1 MCGSNPDLLPEVQ
14 SATCF
19 STLALAFSCVTFLAG
34 MYWPFGTVSMF
45 AGIFGL
51 IGGAMVCCCAPVRR
65 QEQTPGVGTRMQASG
80 ALLIVGAAI
89 AVGWNL
95 KGGLTTF
102 MSGGTGA
109 TKTLAMTKIAV
120 VIGMLVVVWI
130 GNGQL
135 NGNNSPNVLMGIS
148 GGLASLTAIAAGVK
162 TVACLRA
169 HGSY

>member
-1 MCGSNPDLLPEVQ
+1 M
-14 SATCF
+14 
-19 STLALAFSCVTFLAG
+19 
-34 MYWPFGTVSMF
+34 PFFDHITKCNDKDH
-45 AGIFGL
+45 IFIAL
-51 IGGAMVCCCAPVRR
+51 IGFAVAATVAGLSF
-65 QEQTPGVGTRMQASG
+65 GVIGNYSEDDDQNTASKNL
-80 ALLIVGAAI
+80 ANFLIVGAAI

>member
-1 MCGSNPDLLPEVQ
+1 M
-14 SATCF
+14 
-19 STLALAFSCVTFLAG
+19 
-34 MYWPFGTVSMF
+34 PFFDHITKCNEKDH
-45 AGIFGL
+45 IFIAL
-51 IGGAMVCCCAPVRR
+51 IGFAVAATVAGLSF
-65 QEQTPGVGTRMQASG
+65 GVIGNYDDDDENNNTASKNL
-80 ALLIVGAAI
+80 ANFLIVGAAI

-109 TKTLAMTKIAV
+109 TRTLAMTKIAV

-135 NGNNSPNVLMGIS
+135 NGNTSPNVLMGIS